1 MDVELLSQKEWLF
14 DIYALLCIKQASH
27 GNLLYSAGNSPQA
40 FVVTQ
45 MGGNPEKRGYV
56 YVDTDFT
63 LLYSRN
69 LHNIVKQL
77 YSNKNIKI
85 KLN

>member
-1 MDVELLSQKEWLF
+1 M
-14 DIYALLCIKQASH
+14 KQATH
-27 GNLLYSAGNSPQA
+27 GNLLYSAGNSPQG

-69 LHNIVKQL
+69 PHNIVEQL
-77 YSNKNIKI
+77 YANKNKKI
-85 KLN
+85 KLK